1 MADTHFEKLKK
12 EKEKQGELVSEISIK
27 VGTVELDVLQKKADV
42 LGIDVSELLR
52 SYLLQTG
59 VFDASVFA
67 EKKVK
72 KSKGGE

>member
-59 VFDASVFA
+59 VFDARSLSVSQS
-67 EKKVK
+67 KKL
-72 KSKGGE
+72 